1 MSPLGGSLPQGSPI
15 SSILYMLFMAPLF
28 LRGPH
33 LRGYADDGLIKVTGK
48 VPGDNVIPLQ
58 RELTQTQEWCNS
70 NGLELGMG
78 KTGLFHVI
86 RKRTADNP
94 GLLLP
99 NGNNLEAIDIK
110 KTLKWLGVLFDRK
123 MSFKAHTK
131 EACIRA
137 SKATNGMRILS
148 GCYKGAP
155 TDSLLK
161 AVRACVLPVLTYGYQ
176 AWWPTP
182 GGRHNTTI
190 TAELDKVVR
199 RAVRTALPIYRTTP
213 THLIAHAAGTPPMD
227 IVLDDLMHGEAIRMS
242 LLDPTHILCSFRPN
256 GKIDRIRNMLPKPIP
271 PVNYLKYNGPRPV
284 PPRETPLDKE
294 AETQRH
300 VERRTAS
307 LDTDIWAYSDG
318 SMNNSRNTGAG
329 WAVYQGSTLLSEGRK
344 NCGKWMEVADA
355 EAEAALEAVKAAC
368 EHATPGTTSLW
379 LCIDNRSVVDG
390 INATSDKIGTS
401 QPTIDEI
408 RGKLSG
414 WQHQG
419 NGQAMWVPGHTS
431 VQGNERAD
439 RLAKEGAGLEQA
451 CDTRWMMLAR
461 AKRWRKEWLTY
472 RLDNWWNQQRKPG
485 HLKKQ
490 LEVPKPWN
498 HKLYRGL
505 NRVNVGRVLAARSA
519 HRFCR
524 LP

>member
-1 MSPLGGSLPQGSPI
+1 
-15 SSILYMLFMAPLF
+15 
-28 LRGPH
+28 
-33 LRGYADDGLIKVTGK
+33 
-48 VPGDNVIPLQ
+48 
-58 RELTQTQEWCNS
+58 
-70 NGLELGMG
+70 
-78 KTGLFHVI
+78 
-86 RKRTADNP
+86 
-94 GLLLP
+94 
-99 NGNNLEAIDIK
+99 
-110 KTLKWLGVLFDRK
+110 
-123 MSFKAHTK
+123 
-131 EACIRA
+131 
-137 SKATNGMRILS
+137 
-148 GCYKGAP
+148 
-155 TDSLLK
+155 
-161 AVRACVLPVLTYGYQ
+161 
-176 AWWPTP
+176 
-182 GGRHNTTI
+182 
-190 TAELDKVVR
+190 
-199 RAVRTALPIYRTTP
+199 
-213 THLIAHAAGTPPMD
+213 
-227 IVLDDLMHGEAIRMS
+227 MHGEAIRMS

-451 CDTRWMMLAR
+451 CDTRWMTLAR
-461 AKRWRKEWLTY
+461 AKRWRKEWLAY

-505 NRVNVGRVLAARSA
+505 NRVNVGRVLAAR
-519 HRFCR
+519 RFCR